1 MLIIHKLTRLVRAR
15 QLLRK
20 YPSNLVNF
28 IWFTDEKVFTVAS
41 PSNAQND
48 RLYVSAGTRKNQLSP
63 ARLLRTS
70 SNFSKTVI
78 VSVGVSVLGT
88 TSVHFVEPGV
98 KINGAYYRDV
108 LLMEK
113 LLPEIKSL
121 SGDEFFT
128 FQQDSAPAHR
138 ARDTITLLQNETPD
152 FIPPTLWPPNS
163 PDLNPVDYK
172 VWGALQEKVYR
183 TRITNVD
190 HLKQRIS
197 DEWNKLNH
205 SVIVSA
211 IMQWRKRLTA
221 CIRAEGGH
229 FEYQL

>member
-1 MLIIHKLTRLVRAR
+1 MLIIHSWCVIFIHHFYSSQYDVPTSKF
-15 QLLRK
+15 
-20 YPSNLVNF
+20 YVNF

-70 SNFSKTVI
+70 SNFSKTVM

-128 FQQDSAPAHR
+128 FQQKCASTQSSRH
-138 ARDTITLLQNETPD
+138 
-152 FIPPTLWPPNS
+152 
-163 PDLNPVDYK
+163 
-172 VWGALQEKVYR
+172 
-183 TRITNVD
+183 D
-190 HLKQRIS
+190 H
-197 DEWNKLNH
+197 
-205 SVIVSA
+205 VI
-211 IMQWRKRLTA
+211 
-221 CIRAEGGH
+221 AE
-229 FEYQL
+229 